1 MGTGLGR
8 LGVALLVG
16 ALMFAAA
23 PAASAHDVLPDLG
36 MARIADLQQTKFSDG
51 RTVLRYSTT
60 VVNVGAGAFEV
71 HGTRTSPSEMSQSQR
86 IFDSS
91 GSFRDVATAGTMVF
105 GGDGHNH
112 WHVADLAST
121 ELLALNG
128 NRVGTSNK
136 RGFCFW
142 DNIKYRLTLL
152 GAPRNAFYQGAGCGT
167 LDSGAVT
174 MGLSVGWGDKYAAS
188 LPDQLID
195 ISNLGPG
202 RYRLQITADLQ
213 NWFAEIDETNNTT
226 WVDLQLRNS
235 GQPKVLGYGPVA

>member
-1 MGTGLGR
+1 MGMGVGR
-8 LGVALLVG
+8 WSVALLAG
-16 ALMFAAA
+16 ALAFTAA

-36 MARIADLQQTKFSDG
+36 MAKLIDLQQTKFSDG

-71 HGTRTSPSEMSQSQR
+71 HGTRTSASEMSQTQR

-91 GSFRDVATAGTMVF
+91 GTYRDVATPGTMVF

-112 WHVADLAST
+112 WHVDQLASS
-121 ELLALNG
+121 ELFALNG
-128 NRVGTSNK
+128 NKVGTSNK

-152 GAPRNAFYQGAGCGT
+152 GAPRNAFYQAAGCGT
-167 LDSGAVT
+167 LDSTAVA
-174 MGLSVGWGDKYAAS
+174 MGLSVGWGDEYAAT

-195 ISNLGPG
+195 ISNVAPG
-202 RYRLQITADLQ
+202 KYRLQVTADRQ
-213 NWFAEIDETNNTT
+213 NWFAETNESNNTT
-226 WVDLQLRNS
+226 WVDLQLRNQ
-235 GQPKVLGYGPVA
+235 GQPKILGYGPVA